1 MTPKEFKQMLNFEC
15 LIYGTK
21 SLLYGFFVT
30 IPVVLFMYYLGHEK
44 SFSGFYL
51 PWRYVVISV
60 LCVFAVVYATMLYA
74 QAKGKREDIAETLKD
89 ND

>member
-1 MTPKEFKQMLNFEC
+1 MYSTPSPPIWDCVSGN
-15 LIYGTK
+15 
-21 SLLYGFFVT
+21 
-30 IPVVLFMYYLGHEK
+30 EK

-74 QAKGKREDIAETLKD
+74 QAKGKKEDIAEVLKNSD
-89 ND
+89 